1 MVTYAVFSKDF
12 EWCAFAATQELA
24 RRALTEKYPESGAAL
39 FAISSGGA
47 SGTFDFDEKGFRF
60 TARTVTPE
68 TAAKLKGVPLLGA
81 FAANGT
87 THYVKFDDVKKLVT
101 SLFKEMAVAKGI
113 LKGE

>member
-1 MVTYAVFSKDF
+1 M
-12 EWCAFAATQELA
+12 A
-24 RRALTEKYPESGAAL
+24 RRALSERYPEAGSAL

-47 SGTFDFDEKGFRF
+47 SGAFDFDDKGFKF

-68 TAAKLKGVPLLGA
+68 TAAKLKGIPLLGA

-101 SLFKEMAVAKGI
+101 SLFKEMVTAKGI
-113 LKGE
+113 LKGEEKK